1 LTEKETKG
9 IRCPFCGAPYKKPV
23 PPNALQ
29 LKCDYCGATF
39 HTPPKLGV
47 EIPRCYN
54 HCERYATGI
63 CNDCGQSFCSEC
75 LTAFPLVTDG
85 ARAMLYL
92 CPNCLR
98 KRNLER
104 ADVNILISILFLVVG
119 ILVFGYGVAFGS
131 LFWLAGAFLTI
142 VSGAT
147 IWYFEGQRSEIPP
160 EMIPETMPEASVTA
174 EEKEAKSDEA
184 EAEEAE
190 RLYDQLFTKYIEHWG
205 IQTGTQLLEGE
216 IQAYTR
222 HGDSYAQAMRK
233 IVERNKMKTP

>member
-1 LTEKETKG
+1 
-9 IRCPFCGAPYKKPV
+9 
-23 PPNALQ
+23 
-29 LKCDYCGATF
+29 
-39 HTPPKLGV
+39 
-47 EIPRCYN
+47 
-54 HCERYATGI
+54 
-63 CNDCGQSFCSEC
+63 
-75 LTAFPLVTDG
+75 
-85 ARAMLYL
+85 
-92 CPNCLR
+92 
-98 KRNLER
+98 
-104 ADVNILISILFLVVG
+104 VNILISILFLVVG